1 MCPADAIAYLLTSNF
16 DAVSCGA
23 VLTLA
28 KYLLNVLLFPGEE
41 KFRRINTE
49 NKTFVARVAAAKG
62 SAEFLLSVGFLPAAE
77 TGALLLP
84 AEVDAR
90 GAARQARRVDEGWA
104 ALRAAMDELDLP
116 LCDRPPEASM
126 DAAELRRQ
134 STEREAAQLRE
145 QQAVAFDPY
154 RSHIVRAAPQVR
166 LPFYV
171 LC

>member
-1 MCPADAIAYLLTSNF
+1 MRPSDAIAHLLTSNF
-16 DAVSCGA
+16 DAVSGAA

-49 NKTFVARVAAAKG
+49 NKAFVARVAAAKG
-62 SAEFLLSVGFLPAAE
+62 SAEFLQSVGFLPAAGA
-77 TGALLLP
+77 GALLLP
-84 AEVDAR
+84 FDAET
-90 GAARQARRVDEGWA
+90 RRVDEAWA
-104 ALRAAMDELDLP
+104 ALRAAMDELDIP

-134 STEREAAQLRE
+134 RAASETARMRE
-145 QQAVAFDPY
+145 QQALAFDPF

-166 LPFYV
+166 FIFILTLSFQ
-171 LC
+171 LG